1 MLMVTSVRS
10 DAFTVIGRDRCTI
23 PHSGDGASGA
33 LMPGCVPSSHGLGR
47 TVGGF
52 HEQRIEELKEQIR
65 HTLVTVACSDTS
77 GAHRLDR
84 LIQGLT
90 PLYDALFAIQEE
102 ISEE

>member
-1 MLMVTSVRS
+1 MPW
-10 DAFTVIGRDRCTI
+10 C
-23 PHSGDGASGA
+23 A
-33 LMPGCVPSSHGLGR
+33 LSSHGLGR

-77 GAHRLDR
+77 GAHGLDR

>member
-1 MLMVTSVRS
+1 MVRAKQSW
-10 DAFTVIGRDRCTI
+10 
-23 PHSGDGASGA
+23 SGSN
-33 LMPGCVPSSHGLGR
+33 
-47 TVGGF
+47 GGGG

-65 HTLVTVACSDTS
+65 HALVAVACSNTS